1 MSLECFEDGGEV
13 LSDVGSGRSK
23 VVSGGKPE
31 CAVVEACDMGRAPT
45 NTLYDATSMQ
55 RKISR
60 MGRKKKEEF
69 CEKMLG

>member
-1 MSLECFEDGGEV
+1 MEEKV

-31 CAVVEACDMGRAPT
+31 CAVVEACDMGRAQT
-45 NTLYDATSMQ
+45 NTPCDATIMQ

-60 MGRKKKEEF
+60 MGREKKEEF
-69 CEKMLG
+69 L